1 MKKATVHNIK
11 NLVISIA
18 TTAAK
23 VAVAAFIIVHAFDIA
38 KTAYEFG
45 FRVFTEEPM
54 TGDPGVNYTVTLTEE
69 TEPKQVA
76 EALEEFGLIRDK
88 DLFYVQYLLSEQ
100 KDKLVPGSYELNTS
114 MTADE
119 LLIIMAAENVEGET
133 DDN

>member
-1 MKKATVHNIK
+1 MKKSTAYKIK
-11 NLVISIA
+11 DLVISVV
-18 TTAAK
+18 TTVVK
-23 VAVAAFIIVHAFDIA
+23 VAIAAYIIIHAFEFA
-38 KTAYEFG
+38 KTTYDFG

-69 TEPKQVA
+69 TKPKQVA

-119 LLIIMAAENVEGET
+119 MLIIMAADNAEGET